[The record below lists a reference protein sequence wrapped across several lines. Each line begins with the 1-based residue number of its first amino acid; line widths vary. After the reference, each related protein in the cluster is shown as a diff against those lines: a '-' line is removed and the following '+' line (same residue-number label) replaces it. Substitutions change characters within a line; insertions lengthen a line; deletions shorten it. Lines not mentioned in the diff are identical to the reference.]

1 MRGERWPPRI
11 EAAYSNTENNMDNN
25 TMWEGLL
32 AIIRALIL
40 GRRLPPDQ
48 LRTFLLFAE
57 PVPYLSAE
65 QIAAAIGRNCG
76 HDIEPELPEGWAQGV
91 SINDPECGDYFDA
104 DAQIVGE
111 ILISLLD
118 KEHPEWKHDAWKVTT
133 CDQGWDFLSY
143 RVLDER
149 GRVHPIACWM
159 EGKLKLLR
167 DGAIKDE
174 AARRTVICRFIER
187 TLEWLWETVGDWESE
202 DLPED
207 YQEAAAKLHGFFES
221 RAGDYTSMYPVLERC
236 AAHIFDSGQWEIDEW
251 MDYWVYAPLLWDALN
266 DLGYIEATS
275 HTQTKNLFAA

>member
-1 MRGERWPPRI
+1 
-11 EAAYSNTENNMDNN
+11 MDNN

-40 GRRLPPDQ
+40 GRRLPPEQ

-65 QIAAAIGRNCG
+65 QIAEAIGRNCG

-91 SINDPECGDYFDA
+91 SINDPESGDYYDA

-111 ILISLLD
+111 ILINLLE
-118 KEHPEWKHDAWKVTT
+118 KEHPEWKNEHWKITT

-159 EGKLKLLR
+159 EGKLHLLR

-187 TLEWLWETVGDWESE
+187 TLEWLWETVGDASE
-202 DLPED
+202 TSRLPED
-207 YQEAAAKLHGFFES
+207 HQEAAAKLDAFFET
-221 RAGDYTSMYPVLERC
+221 RAGDYTSMHPVLERC

-251 MDYWVYAPLLWDALN
+251 MDYWVYAPLLLAALL
-266 DLGYIEATS
+266 DLGYVEAQA
-275 HTQTKNLFAA
+275 HTQTRRLFAA